1 MEILAASPL
10 SPLDLAGGGPAAAQ
24 GQSDPDLARTA
35 GGDSNQRDV
44 LNLFERARQALMSQ
58 LQLAPA
64 AAKILV
70 VPSPA
75 LSPMAPEAP
84 VTLQLAMNDRTQGV
98 VVRLIDTRTGAVL
111 REMLPTALTVVAAKV
126 GRAVHGSAP
135 KVSTRSNRKTA

>member
-64 AAKILV
+64 AAEILAM
-70 VPSPA
+70 PSPA
-75 LSPMAPEAP
+75 LSPMAPEATAP

-98 VVRLIDTRTGAVL
+98 VVRLIDARTGAVL
-111 REMLPTALTVVAAKV
+111 REMPSTALAVVAARV

-135 KVSTRSNRKTA
+135 KVSTR

>member
-1 MEILAASPL
+1 MEILAA

-44 LNLFERARQALMSQ
+44 LNLFERARQALVSQ
-58 LQLAPA
+58 LQLGPA
-64 AAKILV
+64 AAEILA

-75 LSPMAPEAP
+75 LSPMAPEAMAP
-84 VTLQLAMNDRTQGV
+84 VRLQLAMNDRTQGV
-98 VVRLIDTRTGAVL
+98 MVRLINARTGAVL
-111 REMLPTALTVVAAKV
+111 REMPPTARAAVAATV

-135 KVSTRSNRKTA
+135 KVSTR